1 MQKNKHLWITDTHIK
16 ILGRYKLLNTILDQ
30 KPYAVFM
37 TGDFSEGF
45 SYLSDLE
52 FIGKRIGRPLYFV
65 RGNHEL
71 WGSSFAK
78 VDQGIRDLTTKYK
91 NLIWMTDAG
100 IVPLNEETSICGIDG
115 WYDGRVGN
123 SENIKYT
130 FDWFMIEDF
139 RKLPNMKA
147 RIELM
152 REIADNSAKIMSQ
165 RLEEAFETYKMVYLL
180 THIPTHPEANRA
192 DSWLSEEFWKPYNC
206 NFVLGQA
213 IDKVMEKHKK
223 RYLCILSGHNH
234 RNMTVNTAR
243 NSELRVGKGSYLTIS
258 DDEIIYI

>member
-1 MQKNKHLWITDTHIK
+1 MQKNKHLWITDCHIK
-16 ILGRYKLLNTILDQ
+16 ILGRYKLLNAILDQ

-52 FIGKRIGRPLYFV
+52 FIGKRIGLKFYFV

-78 VDQGIRDLTTKYK
+78 VDQGIRELCLKYK
-91 NLIWMTDAG
+91 NLVWMTDAG
-100 IVPLNEETSICGIDG
+100 IVPLNEETCLIGTDG
-115 WYDGRVGN
+115 WYSAEVGN
-123 SENIKYT
+123 PTYLKYT

-139 RKLPNMKA
+139 RKLPDMKA
-147 RIELM
+147 RIEKF
-152 REIADNSAKIMSQ
+152 RELANDSAKLMSQ
-165 RLEEAFETYKMVYLL
+165 RLEEAFETYKMVYML
-180 THIPTHPEANRA
+180 THIPTHPEANRVN
-192 DSWLSEEFWKPYNC
+192 SWLSEKFWEPYNT
-206 NFVLGQA
+206 NLVLGQA
-213 IDKVMEKHKK
+213 IDKIMEKYKK
-223 RYLCILSGHNH
+223 RYLCVLSGHIH
-234 RNMTVNTAR
+234 ANMTVNLSR